1 MRGTP
6 DVGMTLRRRFR
17 SAITAL
23 VWTVGS
29 RLPHGGRVVVCAV
42 GSRLLGLVPL
52 RGVRQWEDNVEVAL
66 GRRPTRAERRVLLAS
81 WLRNNLM
88 SLSLARWSDDD
99 VLSRV
104 IIDDEDLERLRQSLA
119 GPGVV
124 LVLPHMGSWDFAGA
138 WCARV
143 GIKVVSVA
151 ERLPRGVYERFRDAR
166 AGMGMD
172 ILPVGQDNLMRVL
185 ADAVRE
191 GQAVCLLSDRDL
203 SGRGLTVP
211 WPGTGSTVNVPA
223 GPALLAR
230 VTGCDLRVVTTAFRG
245 DRVAVFVGDV
255 VAAGSPATMMA
266 DVVAGFA
273 EAVHRDPTSWL
284 MLQPFFRDA

>member
-1 MRGTP
+1 MRLKKR
-6 DVGMTLRRRFR
+6 LRVATT
-17 SAITAL
+17 SL
-23 VWTVGS
+23 VWSVGS
-29 RLPHGGRVVVCAV
+29 RLPHWGRRIACAV
-42 GSRLLGLVPL
+42 GPRLFGILPL
-52 RGVRQWEDNVEVAL
+52 QGVRQWEDNVEVAL
-66 GRRPTRAERRVLLAS
+66 GRRPTALERRELLDS

-104 IIDDEDLERLRQSLA
+104 VIDDEGVARLRQSLA
-119 GPGVV
+119 GPGLV

-172 ILPVGQDNLMRVL
+172 ILPVGQANLMRVL
-185 ADAVRE
+185 AEAVRQ

-203 SGRGLTVP
+203 SGRGLTVA
-211 WPGTGSTVNVPA
+211 WPGTDATVSVPA

-245 DRVAVFVGDV
+245 DCVELSIGDV
-255 VAAGSPATMMA
+255 IPTGPPAEMMEG
-266 DVVAGFA
+266 VVAGFA
-273 EAVHRDPTSWL
+273 DAVRHDPTSWL